1 VTIIEGDDFPEG
13 PEKPDIDTTEVEK
26 LRKRK

>member
-13 PEKPDIDTTEVEK
+13 PEKPDIDIDERWK
-26 LRKRK
+26 S